1 MDSELLKTFLEV
13 SRTRH
18 FGRAAETLY
27 LTQSAVS
34 FRIRQLENQLG
45 VNLFTRHRNNIRLT
59 TAGERL
65 LPYAENLMNTWLA
78 AKRDVSL
85 TSQHNQL
92 SIGASASLW
101 ECMLTPWL
109 SSIYQQHSDSQYEAR
124 IASRQSL
131 VKQLHDR
138 RLDLLLTTEAPKMD
152 EFTSQLL
159 GHFNLA
165 LYAGSPECSRDSLTY
180 LRIEWGADFQQYESE
195 FIQADEIP
203 VLTTSSA
210 SMACQLIPT
219 LNGYAFLP
227 VEWAQKQQTIYPVI
241 DANVLSRPLYAVWLQ
256 NTDKQSTIKS
266 LLKTP
271 FIAQ

>member
-65 LPYAENLMNTWLA
+65 LPYAENLMSTWLA
-78 AKRDVSL
+78 AKKEVSL

-92 SIGASASLW
+92 SIGASAALW

-109 SSIYQQHSDSQYEAR
+109 SLIYQQYKDFQFDAR
-124 IASRQSL
+124 IAPRQSL
-131 VKQLHDR
+131 VQQLHDR

-159 GHFNLA
+159 GNFNLA
-165 LYAGSPECSRDSLTY
+165 LYAGSPEYDRNTLSY
-180 LRIEWGADFQQYESE
+180 VRIEWGADFQQYESE
-195 FIQADEIP
+195 FIQGEEIP
-203 VLTTSSA
+203 LLTTSSA
-210 SMACQLIPT
+210 SQACQLILP

-227 VEWAQKQQTIYPVI
+227 VEWAKQQKAIYPLA
-241 DANVLSRPLYAVWLQ
+241 DSGLLTRPLYAIWLQ
-256 NTDKQSTIKS
+256 NTDKQSIIKS

-271 FIAQ
+271 LLAQ

>member
-65 LPYAENLMNTWLA
+65 LPYAENLMNTWQT
-78 AKRDVSL
+78 AKKEVSL
-85 TSQHNQL
+85 TAQHNQL

-109 SSIYQQHSDSQYEAR
+109 SSLYQQNNNSQYEAR
-124 IASRQSL
+124 IAARQSF

-159 GHFNLA
+159 GYFDLA
-165 LYAGSPECSRDSLTY
+165 LYAGSPECRRDSLTY

-195 FIQADEIP
+195 FMRGDNIP
-203 VLTTSSA
+203 ILTTSSA
-210 SMACQLIPT
+210 IMACQLIPE

-227 VEWAQKQQTIYPVI
+227 VEWAQKQANIYPVTDSGI
-241 DANVLSRPLYAVWLQ
+241 ISRPLYAIWLQ
-256 NTDKQSTIKS
+256 NTDKQNIIKS
-266 LLKTP
+266 LLKMP
-271 FIAQ
+271 LIAQ

>member
-65 LPYAENLMNTWLA
+65 LPYAENLMSTWLA
-78 AKRDVSL
+78 AKREVSL

-92 SIGASASLW
+92 SIGGSASLW
-101 ECMLTPWL
+101 ECILTPWL
-109 SSIYQQHSDSQYEAR
+109 SSLYQQHTDSQFEVR

-159 GHFNLA
+159 GSFNIA
-165 LYAGSPECSRDSLTY
+165 LYAGSPKCSRDSLRY
-180 LRIEWGADFQQYESE
+180 VRIEWGADFQQYESE
-195 FIQADEIP
+195 FIQGDETP
-203 VLTTSSA
+203 VLATSSA
-210 SMACQLIPT
+210 SQACQLIPI

-227 VEWAQKQQTIYPVI
+227 VDWAQKQETIYPVV
-241 DANVLSRPLYAVWLQ
+241 DSGVLSRPLYAIWLQ
-256 NTDKQSTIKS
+256 NTDKQSIIKS

-271 FIAQ
+271 LIAQ

>member
-59 TAGERL
+59 SAGERL
-65 LPYAENLMNTWLA
+65 LPYAENLMSTWLA
-78 AKRDVSL
+78 AKREVSL
-85 TSQHNQL
+85 SAQHNQL

-101 ECMLTPWL
+101 ECMLTGWL
-109 SSIYQQHSDSQYEAR
+109 TAVYQHQGDSRYEAR
-124 IASRQSL
+124 IAPRQSL

-152 EFTSQLL
+152 EFASQLL

-165 LYAGSPECSRDSLTY
+165 LYAGKPEPGRKGLTY

-195 FIQADEIP
+195 FIAGDEMP

-210 SMACQLIPT
+210 CMARQLMPG
-219 LNGYAFLP
+219 LNGCAFLP
-227 VEWAQKQQTIYPVI
+227 VEWAREKPDLCPVEDCGTI
-241 DANVLSRPLYAVWLQ
+241 ARPLYAIWLQ
-256 NTDKQSTIKS
+256 NTDKQSIIKS
-266 LLKTP
+266 LLSTSV
-271 FIAQ
+271 IAQ

>member
-27 LTQSAVS
+27 LTQSAIS

-78 AKRDVSL
+78 AKKEVSL
-85 TSQHNQL
+85 TAQHNQL
-92 SIGASASLW
+92 SIGASAALW
-101 ECMLTPWL
+101 ECLLTPWL
-109 SSIYQQHSDSQYEAR
+109 SSVYQQDNDSQYEAR
-124 IASRQSL
+124 ISSRQSL
-131 VKQLHDR
+131 IKQLHER

-152 EFTSQLL
+152 ELSSHLL
-159 GHFNLA
+159 GHFDLA
-165 LYAGSPECSRDSLTY
+165 LYAGTEKCARESLTY
-180 LRIEWGADFQQYESE
+180 LRIEWGVDFQQYESE
-195 FIQADEIP
+195 FIQGDEIP

-210 SMACQLIPT
+210 SMACQLMPE

-227 VEWAQKQQTIYPVI
+227 VAWAKKQTTVYPMTGFT
-241 DANVLSRPLYAVWLQ
+241 VLSRPLYAIWLQ
-256 NTDKQSTIKS
+256 NSDKQNIIKS

-271 FIAQ
+271 LIAQ